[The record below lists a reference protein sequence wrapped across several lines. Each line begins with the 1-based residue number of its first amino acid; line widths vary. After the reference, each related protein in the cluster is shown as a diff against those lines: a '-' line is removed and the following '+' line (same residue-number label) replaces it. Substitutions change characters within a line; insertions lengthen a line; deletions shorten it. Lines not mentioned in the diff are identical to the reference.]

1 MVTGWSCRSEVA
13 LSVLFALSQ
22 RYQAQRSED
31 TLRQAESL
39 LPTQPAQASRLI
51 QLAATELRQVLQ
63 HRIQDWKRREA
74 ETPVQSPPPSH
85 SLGPFL
91 ESDPAWKIPL
101 RQRLEHLRRELPA
114 WAPSA
119 TAGRGWLGSL
129 RATLDGSLREELPRR
144 LFEQLQ
150 SALQRGLEQ
159 YHRDLIYQ
167 LDRLW
172 DDFLDRCPQ
181 AEPALGLEQNPRW
194 ADQLLEQLRQ
204 RLQLKLE
211 GGFALPRSWTARP
224 DLWMRSSQSWPVTDM
239 IREIEQELIV
249 QLGQDLSSVY
259 ADWLRPID
267 QFYAEQGN
275 SRAALLQ
282 EQEQLRQDWQ
292 LLHESEQ
299 RFPAPRE

>member
-1 MVTGWSCRSEVA
+1 MP
-13 LSVLFALSQ
+13 LSVLLALSQ
-22 RYQAQRSED
+22 RYQAQRSEER
-31 TLRQAESL
+31 LRQAETL
-39 LPTQPAQASRLI
+39 LPTQPGEARRLM

-74 ETPVQSPPPSH
+74 ETPGQFPPPSYQ
-85 SLGPFL
+85 LGHFL
-91 ESDPAWKIPL
+91 ESDPAWKVPL

-114 WAPSA
+114 WAPSGS
-119 TAGRGWLGSL
+119 AGRGWLGSL
-129 RATLDGSLREELPRR
+129 RATLDGSLRDELPRR

-159 YHRDLIYQ
+159 VHRELIYQ

-181 AEPALGLEQNPRW
+181 AEPALGLEQHPRW
-194 ADQLLEQLRQ
+194 ADELLRQLRQ
-204 RLQLKLE
+204 RLQLRLE
-211 GGFALPRSWTARP
+211 GGFALPRSWMARP
-224 DLWMRSSQSWPVTDM
+224 DLWMRSSQSWPVADM
-239 IREIEQELIV
+239 LREIEQELIV
-249 QLGQDLSSVY
+249 QLGQDLTPVY

-267 QFYAEQGN
+267 QFYAQQGN
-275 SRAALLQ
+275 RRAALLQ

-299 RFPAPRE
+299 GLPAPRG